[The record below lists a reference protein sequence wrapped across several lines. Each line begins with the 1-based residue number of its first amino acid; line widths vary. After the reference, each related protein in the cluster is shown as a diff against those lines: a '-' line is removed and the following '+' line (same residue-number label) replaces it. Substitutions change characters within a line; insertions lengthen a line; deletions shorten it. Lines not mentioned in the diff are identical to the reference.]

1 MTLWDLNQWFLLNA
15 CLENKREYANGQE
28 EINFD
33 KYGNFFTIFTCSLCE
48 SRNQEKRIK
57 DLNVIRKGKRVFML
71 IDIRISLMLVRHRYN

>member
-1 MTLWDLNQWFLLNA
+1 MDRRKSIL
-15 CLENKREYANGQE
+15 
-28 EINFD
+28 INIAF
-33 KYGNFFTIFTCSLCE
+33 FFTIFTCSLCE